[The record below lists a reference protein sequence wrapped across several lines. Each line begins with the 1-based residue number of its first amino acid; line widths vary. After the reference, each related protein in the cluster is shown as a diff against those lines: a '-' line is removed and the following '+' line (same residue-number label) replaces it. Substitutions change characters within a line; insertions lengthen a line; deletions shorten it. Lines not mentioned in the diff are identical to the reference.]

1 MLCELMCS
9 LNPSLTQ
16 VILTKFAGE
25 PPWQFPRGQCNVDL
39 YNLNSIEFILIDFA
53 VHVNFTRSKSNKFRR
68 TLQEIDIKR
77 GHVYFNLR
85 LELIL
90 FRRIL
95 QEIDICIF
103 NHRFELNVFHQILQE
118 TDMKQGHVYFQSVV
132 WIGCIL
138 TVSGL

>member
-1 MLCELMCS
+1 MCS

-95 QEIDICIF
+95 QEIDIYAF
-103 NHRFELNVFHQILQE
+103 
-118 TDMKQGHVYFQSVV
+118 
-132 WIGCIL
+132 
-138 TVSGL
+138 